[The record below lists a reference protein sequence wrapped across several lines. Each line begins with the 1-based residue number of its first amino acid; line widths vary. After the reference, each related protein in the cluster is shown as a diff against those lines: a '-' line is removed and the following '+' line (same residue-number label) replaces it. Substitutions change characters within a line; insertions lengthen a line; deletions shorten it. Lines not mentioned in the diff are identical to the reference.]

1 MDAAVGAG
9 DATPSPGAPAPLAPG
24 AAGAGP
30 TREVFG
36 YLPYWELDNGTDAY
50 LRYDL
55 LTTIAFFG
63 VGYGVDGA
71 LITDAP
77 GYRAYMSDRATT
89 IIEHAHAAGVR
100 TVITFQSFD
109 INRNAAFLSDPTAQ
123 ATFIEQALAL
133 MAERGADGANI
144 DIEGLSGVYFDE
156 YGAFVGAFARAAKAR
171 NPAAEISVA
180 TNANTSGAKMAAAAL
195 ANGAD
200 RAFIMGYNYRSAG
213 SALVGNIAP
222 LVRADGGLS
231 LTRTLEL
238 YAAESAPFDR
248 LVLGLPYYGRTWP
261 TVSDALHAARQTD
274 AATYGSAS
282 VFFPKNL
289 PGAAEGAT
297 ATYDAVEHSVVL
309 LRYDDAKQTWV
320 QTYYDDPT
328 SLKPKM
334 QLAIDRG
341 LAGVGIWAL
350 GYDRGQPGYWEL
362 LAELFRGPQ
371 VEAVTVSPSPTR
383 TAAVRVE
390 VAVAPAGSPDAQ
402 PVTAVRLSNDRERW
416 GGWTAVGAPVP
427 WTILTAASRRTADR
441 LGTGA
446 RRSGANVGVRERR
459 DGARSNRTGRVDAP
473 ARLVAVG
480 AALGRDIQRPGP
492 DEGRGLPGALPRR
505 NRRRGRGV
513 EDGVA
518 HRRPADVPH
527 PRARDRARH
536 CAGPRARRRREL
548 GRVGDEG
555 EAVAD
560 PPSQRAAQAP
570 DPPSPR
576 AGRTLP
582 AELPRQPSPSD
593 RGLDLPARR
602 AEVAHEVERPDTLVG
617 EALPGAFG
625 RNRAVIAQ
633 VVQVREECPQV
644 HAMGTGEGAPV
655 VGDLDVKQATAC
667 KQEIAER
674 LTLHVHVVGVG
685 ADAYRGVVD
694 GGDPLDRLGERV
706 EHVGFRAVHR
716 LEGDGQA
723 VRRRDL
729 AGHPGDLA
737 VLAGRLVPGET
748 LRQPS

>member
-1 MDAAVGAG
+1 MDAAAGAG
-9 DATPSPGAPAPLAPG
+9 DATASPGAPAPLAPG

-89 IIEHAHAAGVR
+89 IIEQAHAAGVR

-123 ATFIEQALAL
+123 TTFIEQALAL

-144 DIEGLSGVYFDE
+144 DIEGLSGIYFDE

-195 ANGAD
+195 ADGAD

-238 YAAESAPFDR
+238 YAAESTPVDR

-274 AATYGSAS
+274 AAAYGSAS

-297 ATYDAVEHSVVL
+297 ATYDAVEQSVVL
-309 LRYDDAKQTWV
+309 LRYDDARRTWV

-371 VEAVTVSPSPTR
+371 VEAVTISPNPTR
-383 TAAVRVE
+383 SAAVRVE
-390 VAVAPAGSPDAQ
+390 VAVTPAGSPDAQ
-402 PVTAVRLSNDRERW
+402 PVTAVRLSNDREQW
-416 GGWTAVGAPVP
+416 GGWTAMGAPVP
-427 WTILTAASRRTADR
+427 WTILTAGADGPRTVWAQARDAAGRTSAYASGVTVLDRTGPVVSMLRLDWSPSVRLWVATYNARDLTKIAAHQVRYRVGTGVAAGAWKTISRTADQ
-441 LGTGA
+441 
-446 RRSGANVGVRERR
+446 
-459 DGARSNRTGRVDAP
+459 RTFRIRAP
-473 ARLVAVG
+473 ATARVTV
-480 AALGRDIQRPGP
+480 Q
-492 DEGRGLPGALPRR
+492 
-505 NRRRGRGV
+505 V
-513 EDGVA
+513 
-518 HRRPADVPH
+518 
-527 PRARDRARH
+527 RARDA
-536 CAGPRARRRREL
+536 AGNWGPWVTKAK
-548 GRVGDEG
+548 
-555 EAVAD
+555 
-560 PPSQRAAQAP
+560 P
-570 DPPSPR
+570 
-576 AGRTLP
+576 
-582 AELPRQPSPSD
+582 
-593 RGLDLPARR
+593 
-602 AEVAHEVERPDTLVG
+602 
-617 EALPGAFG
+617 
-625 RNRAVIAQ
+625 
-633 VVQVREECPQV
+633 
-644 HAMGTGEGAPV
+644 
-655 VGDLDVKQATAC
+655 
-667 KQEIAER
+667 
-674 LTLHVHVVGVG
+674 
-685 ADAYRGVVD
+685 
-694 GGDPLDRLGERV
+694 
-706 EHVGFRAVHR
+706 
-716 LEGDGQA
+716 
-723 VRRRDL
+723 
-729 AGHPGDLA
+729 
-737 VLAGRLVPGET
+737 
-748 LRQPS
+748 